1 MDAAWVMYA
10 GILVWAGIGLYLF
23 RLSRRQAA
31 LSLRIRRM
39 ETEAEKP
46 GDEA

>member
-1 MDAAWVMYA
+1 MDAAWVLYA
-10 GILVWAGIGLYLF
+10 GAIAWAGIGLYLF

-39 ETEAEKP
+39 EEEAEN
-46 GDEA
+46 GA